1 MKCILAIGASGNFC
15 LLPVLLVWTHANSQK
30 RPQKVAAGWLYA
42 FLMPLA
48 ARECHLL
55 VVLQLLCSCW
65 QDGCSAGAGDLC
77 RGRGKT
83 RLRVRH
89 VGGRGALSQE
99 TWENELCLASM
110 EIFFS
115 LWLDY
120 LLWVY
125 WSILQ
130 RDHRGLPCCQWGF
143 HVDGNMK

>member
-1 MKCILAIGASGNFC
+1 MHSCYWCQWK
-15 LLPVLLVWTHANSQK
+15 LLPSSCSFSLDTCKLSKAPPKSSCRLALCFSYALGSQ
-30 RPQKVAAGWLYA
+30 RI
-42 FLMPLA
+42 
-48 ARECHLL
+48 CHLL

-65 QDGCSAGAGDLC
+65 QDGCRAGAGDLC
-77 RGRGKT
+77 RGRGKS